1 MLENFYQLL
10 QKKNFSESKKMSTSI
25 TNGEGEVLQSIK
37 VFTGD
42 LYGMHIWVFVNDITK
57 SMKMSIA
64 LERKDHNYEQVQRLD
79 FIDTWFITETLEA
92 EKELFKILKNGGKD
106 VVINRLRK
114 VDAEIE
120 SRAQMEVFT
129 KSLERDIQIIFDKL
143 REENEP
149 KMQVVSD
156 DEYTNGENAEIGGV
170 ETVLNNIT
178 KEAKQEDNLVAIE
191 AFEGIGD
198 DEENEPTTQN

>member
-1 MLENFYQLL
+1 
-10 QKKNFSESKKMSTSI
+10 
-25 TNGEGEVLQSIK
+25 
-37 VFTGD
+37 
-42 LYGMHIWVFVNDITK
+42 
-57 SMKMSIA
+57 
-64 LERKDHNYEQVQRLD
+64 
-79 FIDTWFITETLEA
+79 
-92 EKELFKILKNGGKD
+92 
-106 VVINRLRK
+106 
-114 VDAEIE
+114 
-120 SRAQMEVFT
+120 MEVFT

>member
-42 LYGMHIWVFVNDITK
+42 YHGMHIWFFVNEVSK
-57 SMKMSIA
+57 SLKMSIS
-64 LERKDHNYEQVQRLD
+64 LEKKDGKYDQVQRLD

-92 EKELFKILKNGGKD
+92 ENELFKILKNGGKD

-129 KSLERDIQIIFDKL
+129 KSLERDIQIIFDKM
-143 REENEP
+143 REGNEP

-156 DEYTNGENAEIGGV
+156 DEYTNGENAEIEGV

-198 DEENEPTTQN
+198 DEENDPTTQN

>member
-42 LYGMHIWVFVNDITK
+42 FYGMHIWVVVNDVTK

-64 LERKDHNYEQVQRLD
+64 LERKDHNYDQVQRLD

-92 EKELFKILKNGGKD
+92 ENELFKILKNGGKD

>member
-42 LYGMHIWVFVNDITK
+42 FYGMHIWFFVNEVSK
-57 SMKMSIA
+57 SLKMSIS
-64 LERKDHNYEQVQRLD
+64 LEKKDGKYDQVQRLD

-92 EKELFKILKNGGKD
+92 ENELFKILKNGGKD